1 MRRFLIVLLVLGL
14 ACGGGWFVWQRVAG
28 KKGAAQDAG
37 GPGGGGPGGGKGPGQ
52 GADAQRPTPVLTAKV
67 TQRDMPVTLEGIG
80 SVAAYYTV
88 AVKAQVD
95 GRLLDMP
102 FHEGQPVKKGE
113 LLAQIDPR
121 PFTIQLHQA
130 EAVHARDVAQL
141 KNAKVN
147 LARYAELRKQNLVP
161 TQQVTDQVAQVD
173 QLEAQV
179 RADET
184 QEESAKL
191 LLDYAKIVSPID
203 GVTGVRQVDPG
214 NIVHP
219 GDPTGIVV
227 VTQLDPIAVLFTLPE
242 DDLAAI
248 QRGMAA
254 GTLTVDAYSRDG
266 LTKLATGKLEV
277 VDNQINQATATARL
291 KAIFANPEHTL
302 WPNQF
307 VKARVQVAV
316 RAQAMVIPAVAVQHG
331 PPSATNKAGTF
342 VYVVGADMTAQVRP
356 IELQALEADDAI
368 VAKGLVAG
376 EQIVVDGQ
384 SRLKPGG
391 KVALPG
397 EGGGK
402 GGHGGGKPD
411 GAGTPEGGGGKW
423 QGKGGEGGGKAGAG
437 KWQK

>member
-1 MRRFLIVLLVLGL
+1 MRRFLLTLLVLGL
-14 ACGGGWFVWQRVAG
+14 AGGGGWLLWQRMAE
-28 KKGAAQDAG
+28 KKGADEGAG
-37 GPGGGGPGGGKGPGQ
+37 AHGGLGKP
-52 GADAQRPTPVLTAKV
+52 AEAQRPTPVLTAKV
-67 TQRDMPVTLEGIG
+67 AQRDMPVTLEGIG

-88 AVKAQVD
+88 TVKTQVD
-95 GRLLDMP
+95 GRLIDVP
-102 FHEGQPVKKGE
+102 FREGQPVKKGE
-113 LLAQIDPR
+113 VLAQIDAR

-130 EAVHARDVAQL
+130 EALHARDVAQL

-147 LARYAELRKQNLVP
+147 LARYAELRRQNLVP
-161 TQQVTDQVAQVD
+161 SQQVTDQTAQVE

-179 RADET
+179 RADVT

-242 DDLAAI
+242 DELAAI
-248 QRGMAA
+248 QRGMAL
-254 GTLTVDAYSRDG
+254 GPLTVEAYSRDG
-266 LTKLATGKLEV
+266 VIKLATGKLEV

-307 VKARVQVAV
+307 VKARVQVAM
-316 RAQAMVIPAVAVQHG
+316 RAQATVIPAVAVQHG
-331 PPSATNKAGTF
+331 PKGTF
-342 VYVVGADMTAQVRP
+342 VYIVGADLTAQVRP
-356 IELQALEADDAI
+356 IDVQALEADEAI
-368 VAKGLVAG
+368 VAKGLDPG

-384 SRLKPGG
+384 SRLKPGA

-397 EGGGK
+397 AKGQDGKDGGK
-402 GGHGGGKPD
+402 GGGGKP
-411 GAGTPEGGGGKW
+411 GGD
-423 QGKGGEGGGKAGAG
+423 

>member
-1 MRRFLIVLLVLGL
+1 MRRIVLVLVVL
-14 ACGGGWFVWQRVAG
+14 ALAGGGGWFLWQRAG
-28 KKGAAQDAG
+28 AKKAEDASGSHGGLGKAAEPA
-37 GPGGGGPGGGKGPGQ
+37 
-52 GADAQRPTPVLTAKV
+52 RPTPVLTAKV
-67 TQRDMPVTLEGIG
+67 AQRDMPVTLEGIG
-80 SVAAYYTV
+80 TVAAYYLVTV
-88 AVKAQVD
+88 KTQVD
-95 GRLLDMP
+95 GRLIDMP
-102 FHEGQPVKKGE
+102 FHEGQAVKKGD

-147 LARYAELRKQNLVP
+147 LARYSELRKQNLVAS
-161 TQQVTDQVAQVD
+161 QQVTDQLTQVE

-179 RADET
+179 RADQAT
-184 QEESAKL
+184 EESAKL
-191 LLDYAKIVSPID
+191 LLDYAKIVSPMD
-203 GVTGVRQVDPG
+203 GVTGVRLVDPG

-219 GDPTGIVV
+219 SDQTGIVV

-242 DDLAAI
+242 DELAAI

-254 GTLTVDAYSRDG
+254 GPLTVDAYSRDG

-307 VKARVQVAV
+307 VKARVQVAM
-316 RAQAMVIPAVAVQHG
+316 RAQATVIPAVAVQHG
-331 PPSATNKAGTF
+331 PKGTF

-356 IELQALEADDAI
+356 VEVQALEADEAI
-368 VAKGLVAG
+368 LSKGLEVG

-384 SRLKPGG
+384 SRLKPGS

-397 EGGGK
+397 AKGPEGKDGGK
-402 GGHGGGKPD
+402 GGGKS
-411 GAGTPEGGGGKW
+411 GS
-423 QGKGGEGGGKAGAG
+423 G